1 MVVLVTFRDNVANIR
16 LVVVFNEKKKKR
28 DRETQAEENFEES
41 TTMSEPSPNLTSS

>member
-1 MVVLVTFRDNVANIR
+1 MVVLVTFRNNMANIR
-16 LVVVFNEKKKKR
+16 LVVVFNEKKKR